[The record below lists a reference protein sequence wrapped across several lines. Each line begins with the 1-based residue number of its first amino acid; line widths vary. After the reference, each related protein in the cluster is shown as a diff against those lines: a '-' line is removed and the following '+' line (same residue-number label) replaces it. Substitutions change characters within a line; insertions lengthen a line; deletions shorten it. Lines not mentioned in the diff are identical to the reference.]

1 VSDVTPASDDLVDV
15 IVEVPRMSFIKWG
28 ADGGVDFVSPVPC
41 PFNYGSAVG
50 VSGADGDPAD
60 IVWLGPRRPRGAR
73 ARVPVVAVV
82 RFTDNGLRDD
92 KWVCSDQPLR
102 RRDRAALGVFFRMY
116 ALLKRATGRGPSAFE
131 GLDASDA
138 LRSGA

>member
-1 VSDVTPASDDLVDV
+1 
-15 IVEVPRMSFIKWG
+15 MSFIKWG

-50 VSGADGDPAD
+50 VPGADGDPAD
-60 IVWLGPRRPRGAR
+60 IVWLGPRRRRGSR

-82 RFTDNGLRDD
+82 RFTDRGIRDD
-92 KWVCSDQPLR
+92 KWVCSERPLR
-102 RRDRAALGVFFRMY
+102 RRDRAALQVFFEVY
-116 ALLKRATGRGPSAFE
+116 ALLKRVAGRGPSAFE
-131 GLDASDA
+131 GLAAVDA